1 MAQASLNIDG
11 MAFCTLDIAGSSM
24 PPSMNLIENILIME
38 GFGMGLPTMRLSL
51 YDEKET
57 LSRDLNLKEGT
68 TISIRLGKTADAA
81 PEYKFRV
88 FGWGRHRNSSGKVLN
103 VVCILDAPKFGAGT
117 NTESF
122 EGSSA
127 NVMQQIAERSS
138 LRYEGPK
145 GDTKDT
151 QVWLNIGHTRL
162 SFSEDVAAHGYMSDQ
177 SCMARCVRMD
187 GTLVYKDLMA
197 VLKEEPKNTLIHNKD
212 GAGATGNAVDVREAK
227 DRSYS
232 GLFSHFVNYG
242 HKLFGHD
249 FGSDDATF
257 SIESIDVEAPS
268 AAGVPVNEEVLA
280 MLKDR
285 GARISYAGFDPGT
298 GPDEGFNIHEFYERA
313 YYQNVRFLAMLSEGV
328 IALTDSATEVKTF
341 ESIDYQ
347 QGSGAK
353 GPSSPPPN
361 DIAGRYVVGG
371 KTIMIK
377 GGKKYSELF
386 YLYRPFLTEA
396 GNPSGTAAPK
406 KTVNASS
413 SGVNTSSRNFT

>member
-1 MAQASLNIDG
+1 MAQTSLNIEG

-24 PPSMNLIENILIME
+24 PPSMNMIENILIME

-68 TISIRLGKTADAA
+68 TIAIRLGKTADSA
-81 PEYKFRV
+81 PELKFRV

-103 VVCILDAPKFGAGT
+103 VVCILDAPKFGAGSFA
-117 NTESF
+117 ESF

-127 NVMQQIAERSS
+127 NVMQQIAERSG
-138 LRYEGPK
+138 LRFEGPS
-145 GDTKDT
+145 GGTKDT
-151 QVWLNIGHTRL
+151 QVWINANLTRM
-162 SFSEDVAAHGYMSDQ
+162 SFSEDVAMRGYMSDS

-197 VLKEEPKNTLIHNKD
+197 VLKEQPKNTLIHNKD
-212 GAGATGNAVDVREAK
+212 GSGVTGNAVDVREAK

-232 GLFSHFVNYG
+232 GLFAHFVNYG

-249 FGSDDATF
+249 FGEQEF
-257 SIESIDVEAPS
+257 SIESIEVDAPS
-268 AAGVPVNEEVLA
+268 AAGVPVNAEVLA
-280 MLKDR
+280 TLNDR
-285 GARISYAGFDPGT
+285 GARVTYAGFDPGT
-298 GPDEGFNIHEFYERA
+298 GPDEGFNIHEKYERA
-313 YYQNVRFLAMLSEGV
+313 YYQNVRMLSLLSEGV
-328 IALTDSATEVKTF
+328 VALTDSATEVQTF
-341 ESIDYQ
+341 QSIDYQ
-347 QGSGAK
+347 QGVGAK
-353 GPSSPPPN
+353 GPADGVAN
-361 DIAGRYVVGG
+361 DIAGRYIVGG

-396 GNPSGTAAPK
+396 GNPTGTAAPK

>member
-1 MAQASLNIDG
+1 MAQASLNIEG

-24 PPSMNLIENILIME
+24 PPSMNMIENILIME

-51 YDEKET
+51 FDEKET
-57 LSRDLNLKEGT
+57 LSRDLNLKEGS
-68 TISIRLGKTADAA
+68 TISIRLGKTADSA

-103 VVCILDAPKFGAGT
+103 VVCILDAPKFGAGSYA
-117 NTESF
+117 ESF
-122 EGSSA
+122 DGSSS
-127 NVMQQIAERSS
+127 NVMQQLAERSS

-151 QVWLNIGHTRL
+151 QVWLNINHNRL
-162 SFSEDVAAHGYMSDQ
+162 SFSEDVALRGFVNES
-177 SCMARCVRMD
+177 SCMARTVRMD

-197 VLKEEPKNTLIHNKD
+197 VLKEQPKNTLIHNKD
-212 GAGATGNAVDVREAK
+212 GAGASGNAVDVREAK

-232 GLFSHFVNYG
+232 GLFAHFVNYG

-249 FGSDDATF
+249 FGSETADF
-257 SIESIDVEAPS
+257 SIESIDVDAPS
-268 AAGVPVNEEVLA
+268 SAGVPVNAEVLA

-285 GARISYAGFDPGT
+285 GARVTYAGYDPGT
-298 GPDEGFNIHEFYERA
+298 GPDEGFNIHENYERA
-313 YYQNVRFLAMLSEGV
+313 YYQNVRLLSMFSEGV

-341 ESIDYQ
+341 ESIEYQ

-353 GPSSPPPN
+353 GPSTPAPN
-361 DIAGRYVVGG
+361 DIAGRYIVGG
-371 KTIMIK
+371 KSILIK

-396 GNPSGTAAPK
+396 GNPNGTDAPK
-406 KTVNASS
+406 KTVSASS
-413 SGVNTSSRNFT
+413 SGVNTSSRNFN